1 MASLLISLGVGGSL
15 GTIIGV
21 LKDPLLGLTFKFA
34 TNNLSKLARGEHLNA
49 QEKEFI
55 KNYNSRKYIHN
66 GIDYT
71 QQMRAMSFSP
81 GMR

>member
-1 MASLLISLGVGGSL
+1 MVSLLISMGIGGSL
-15 GTIIGV
+15 GTVLGV

-49 QEKEFI
+49 GEKEFI
-55 KNYNSRKYIHN
+55 KKYNSRKYTHN

-71 QQMRAMSFSP
+71 EQMKAMSLSP

>member
-1 MASLLISLGVGGSL
+1 MASLLISIGIGGSL
-15 GTIIGV
+15 GTVIGV
-21 LKDPLLGLTFKFA
+21 LKDPLFGLTFKFA

-71 QQMRAMSFSP
+71 QQMRAISFSP